1 MSFLDDH
8 KLFIPFSKQL
18 IVHGSTSKDI
28 FVSLW
33 SILKSIVYTE
43 LSESGHLNLQNVR
56 ESDVE
61 MLKSKMLEFGVKLF
75 IERRLGT
82 FDQKNHESSRLR
94 DYCVILGGNDSYIR
108 ISFDYALFNSSPRHL
123 E

>member
-8 KLFIPFSKQL
+8 KLLIPFSKQL
-18 IVHGSTSKDI
+18 IVYGSTSKDI

-33 SILKSIVYTE
+33 SILKSIVHNE
-43 LSESGHLNLQNVR
+43 LSESGNLNLQNVSD
-56 ESDVE
+56 SDVE
-61 MLKSKMLEFGVKLF
+61 MLQSKMLEFGINLF
-75 IERRLGT
+75 IERKPGT

-94 DYCVILGGNDSYIR
+94 DYCVILGGKDSYVK
-108 ISFDYALFNSSPRHL
+108 ISFDYASFNSSPRHL